1 MKRYLDRYLDIDMKY
16 IEEYEEEVSGKEWEY
31 TRNKLGNLAYEALYR
46 TARELGMS
54 IEQARVFCTSKFG
67 RHYED
72 HHLQMMTEAFLEA
85 WSDDEVGT
93 QTHNGKKYRIPSMKK
108 TLLSYTPEADEI

>member
-54 IEQARVFCTSKFG
+54 IEQARVFCTSKFV

-93 QTHNGKKYRIPSMKK
+93 QSHNGKKYRIPSIKK

>member
-1 MKRYLDRYLDIDMKY
+1 MKDYFDLDMKY
-16 IEEYEEEVSGKEWEY
+16 FEEYDDNIAGKEWEY
-31 TRNKLGNLAYEALYR
+31 TRNRLGDLAYEALYR

-54 IEQARVFCTSKFG
+54 IEQARVFCTSKFV

-72 HHLQMMTEAFLEA
+72 YHLQMMTEAFLKE
-85 WSDDEVGT
+85 WSDDNVTTYGAVT
-93 QTHNGKKYRIPSMKK
+93 AKSMKE